1 MHNFRNLA
9 MSKVKTLV
17 CASLGVACVICFSNI
32 AFAQT
37 QATNNHLKVRLG
49 DIDSSAAPLQKILA
63 NPVLTTNQP
72 GCEVTKFSIMILP
85 AGGEI
90 QGPYTKTG
98 SRIGQNQL
106 SMLSEFKNMKVR
118 IFIDD
123 VYVKC
128 TGQDTTKV
136 PGINLISHP

>member
-1 MHNFRNLA
+1 MRSTKISLA
-9 MSKVKTLV
+9 SKIKMIV
-17 CASLGVACVICFSNI
+17 CTSMTMVCIVCFSNHSI
-32 AFAQT
+32 AQK
-37 QATNNHLKVRLG
+37 QAGNNHLKVKLG
-49 DIDSSAAPLQKILA
+49 DIDSSAAPLPKILA
-63 NPVLTTNQP
+63 NPVLTVNEP
-72 GCEVTKFSIMILP
+72 GCEVTKFTIMILP
-85 AGGEI
+85 TGGEI

-136 PGINLISHP
+136 TGINLVSHP